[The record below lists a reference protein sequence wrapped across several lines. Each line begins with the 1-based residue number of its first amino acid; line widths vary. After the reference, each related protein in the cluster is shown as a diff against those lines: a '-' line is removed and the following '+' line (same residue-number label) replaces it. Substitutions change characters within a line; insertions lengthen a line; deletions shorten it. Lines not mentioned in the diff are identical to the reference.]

1 MHIASQNKEK
11 QRSELSYG
19 RKFDQSGRELRTMKS
34 RMKTLL
40 VAAAVIVT
48 AGIVTESAGYAQGAS
63 RYRIAY
69 IARAQGDSF
78 AAWLANAIQA
88 EAKKYPDVSV
98 AVFDGQ
104 SRSDLIE
111 SHIENA
117 VQNKFDLVI
126 IQPYDPAIE
135 IDPVK
140 RAMAQ
145 GMKFI
150 ATNPK
155 FSDDSVPSVDASPY
169 QQGAENAKLALTQ
182 IPQNARVVV
191 LLGPAGNPHSMG
203 RRDAWQ
209 KEFFAKRPDVKI
221 LDEQI
226 ANWNKDEGMRLTEDW
241 IQSHGKID
249 AVISMNDNMAAG
261 AIEAIKGSGATTYPL
276 IYGVDGTPEACLLIK
291 DGKMASTTL
300 QNANDLAEKSMKLA
314 HDMLTGQA
322 TNLHEFIQAELI
334 TKDNVDKYI
343 ELHKQLGNI
352 K

>member
-1 MHIASQNKEK
+1 MKSNNKDTICNVISFETK
-11 QRSELSYG
+11 LD
-19 RKFDQSGRELRTMKS
+19 KAGREPRRMKS
-34 RMKTLL
+34 RMKTFLL
-40 VAAAVIVT
+40 AAAAIVT
-48 AGIVTESAGYAQGAS
+48 AGLATASVGYAQGAPK
-63 RYRIAY
+63 YPIAY

-78 AAWLANAIQA
+78 AAWLANAVQS
-88 EAKKYPDVSV
+88 EAKKYPDVSL

-117 VQNKFDLVI
+117 VQNKFDLII
-126 IQPYDPAIE
+126 IQPFDPAIE
-135 IDPVK
+135 INPVK
-140 RAMAQ
+140 RALAQ
-145 GMKFI
+145 GMKVI

-169 QQGAENAKLALTQ
+169 QQGAENAKLAFTQ
-182 IPQNARVVV
+182 VPQNARVVV

-203 RRDAWQ
+203 RREAWQ

-241 IQSHGKID
+241 IQSHGMID

-291 DGKMASTTL
+291 DGKMTSTTL
-300 QNANDLAEKSMKLA
+300 QNANDLAEKCLKLG
-314 HDMLTGQA
+314 HDMLTGKA

-343 ELHKQLGNI
+343 QLHKQLGNI

>member
-1 MHIASQNKEK
+1 MKLSSKNWLLAAMAVAIATF
-11 QRSELSYG
+11 G
-19 RKFDQSGRELRTMKS
+19 
-34 RMKTLL
+34 
-40 VAAAVIVT
+40 AAD
-48 AGIVTESAGYAQGAS
+48 AGHAEAAK
-63 RYRIAY
+63 YRVAY

-78 AAWLANAIQA
+78 AAWLANAVRS
-88 EAKKYPDVSV
+88 EFKKYPDMSV
-98 AVFDGQ
+98 TVFDGQ

-117 VQNKFDLVI
+117 VQNKFDLII

-135 IDPVK
+135 INPVK
-140 RAMAQ
+140 KAMTN

-155 FSDDSVPSVDASPY
+155 FSDDSVPSVDANPY

-182 IPQNARVVV
+182 VPKNAQVVV

-203 RRDAWQ
+203 RREAWQ

-226 ANWNKDEGMRLTEDW
+226 ANWNKDEAMRLTEDW
-241 IQSHGKID
+241 VQSHPKID

-261 AIEAIKGSGATTYPL
+261 AIEAIKGSGAKTYPL
-276 IYGVDGTPEACLLIK
+276 VYGVDGTAEACLLIK
-291 DGKMASTTL
+291 DGKMTSTTL
-300 QNANDLAEKSMKLA
+300 QNANDLAEKSVKMA
-314 HDMLTGQA
+314 HDMLTGNA
-322 TNLHEFIQAELI
+322 KDLHDTIQAELI
-334 TKDNVDKYI
+334 TKDDVDKYI
-343 ELHKQLGNI
+343 DLHKQLGDI

>member
-1 MHIASQNKEK
+1 MK
-11 QRSELSYG
+11 LSL
-19 RKFDQSGRELRTMKS
+19 KKW
-34 RMKTLL
+34 L
-40 VAAAVIVT
+40 VAAVAAAIAT
-48 AGIVTESAGYAQGAS
+48 FGAAGAGLAEAAK
-63 RYRIAY
+63 YRVAY

-78 AAWLANAIQA
+78 AAWLANAVKS
-88 EAKKYPDVSV
+88 EVKKYPDMSV
-98 AVFDGQ
+98 TVFDGQ

-117 VQNKFDLVI
+117 VQNKFDLII

-135 IDPVK
+135 INPVK
-140 RAMAQ
+140 KAMAK

-155 FSDDSVPSVDASPY
+155 FTDDSVPSVDANPY

-182 IPQNARVVV
+182 IPKNAQVVV

-203 RRDAWQ
+203 RREAWQ
-209 KEFFAKRPDVKI
+209 KEFFDKRKDVKI

-226 ANWNKDEGMRLTEDW
+226 ANWNKDEAMRLTEDW
-241 IQSHGKID
+241 VQSHPKID

-261 AIEAIKGSGATTYPL
+261 AIEAIKGSGAKTFPL
-276 IYGVDGTPEACLLIK
+276 VYGVDGTAEACLLIK
-291 DGKMASTTL
+291 DGKMTSTTL
-300 QNANDLAEKSMKLA
+300 QNANALAEKSVKMA
-314 HDMLTGQA
+314 HEMLTDDPKD
-322 TNLHEFIQAELI
+322 LHDTIQAELI

-343 ELHKQLGNI
+343 DLHKQLGDI